1 MPSTSYRRSYILK
14 QIENLGLVTV
24 TDLANDLGV
33 SGMTIRR
40 DLDELEKDGLIQ
52 RVHGGAVSAHG
63 GSYEPPY
70 ALRATQAVEAKQAI
84 GALAATLV
92 TDGDSIALDIG
103 TTTIELAK
111 NLTERH
117 NLTILTPSLRI
128 ASLFINQPDV
138 RLIIPGGIARP
149 GEASL
154 SGDLTRKAFQG
165 LFVDRLFL
173 SVGGMDAKFG
183 LTGFNWDEALVKQA
197 MIKSAKEV
205 IVVAD
210 ATKFGEVAFAHITS
224 FSAIHKLV
232 TDQPPPHPILLEL
245 NKAGVKIYLAQNST
259 GSQ

>member
-1 MPSTSYRRSYILK
+1 MSSPNARRSYILK
-14 QIENLGLVTV
+14 QIENLGSVTV
-24 TDLANDLGV
+24 ADLADDLGV

-40 DLDELEKDGLIQ
+40 DLDELEKDGLVQ
-52 RVHGGAVSAHG
+52 RVHGSAVSARG
-63 GSYEPPY
+63 RGYEPPY
-70 ALRATQAVEAKQAI
+70 ALRVTQAIEAKQAI
-84 GALAATLV
+84 GVLAATLV
-92 TDGDSIALDIG
+92 ADGDSIALDIG
-103 TTTIELAK
+103 STTIELAK

-128 ASLFINQPDV
+128 ANLFINQPDV
-138 RLIIPGGIARP
+138 RLILPGGIARP

-173 SVGGMDAKFG
+173 SVGGINAQFG
-183 LTGFNWDEALVKQA
+183 LTGYNWDEALVKQA

-210 ATKFGEVAFAHITS
+210 ATKFGKVAFAHITS

-232 TDQPPPHPILLEL
+232 TDQMPPKPLLLEL
-245 NKAGVKIYLAQNST
+245 NKAGVNISLANISAET
-259 GSQ
+259 K

>member
-1 MPSTSYRRSYILK
+1 MPSTSSRRSYILK

-70 ALRATQAVEAKQAI
+70 ALRATQAVEAKQSI

-92 TDGDSIALDIG
+92 ADGDSIALDIG

-128 ASLFINQPDV
+128 ANLFINQPDV
-138 RLIIPGGIARP
+138 RLIIPGGIART

-173 SVGGMDAKFG
+173 SVGGIEAKFG

-205 IVVAD
+205 IVIAD
-210 ATKFGEVAFAHITS
+210 ATKFGEVAFAHIAS

-232 TDQPPPHPILLEL
+232 TDQSPPHPILLEL

-259 GSQ
+259 

>member
-1 MPSTSYRRSYILK
+1 MSSPNARRSYILK
-14 QIENLGLVTV
+14 QIENLGSVTV
-24 TDLANDLGV
+24 TDLADDLGV

-40 DLDELEKDGLIQ
+40 DLDELEKDGLVQ
-52 RVHGGAVSAHG
+52 RVHGGVVSARG
-63 GSYEPPY
+63 RSYEPPY
-70 ALRATQAVEAKQAI
+70 ALRVTQAVEAKQAI
-84 GALAATLV
+84 GVLAATLV
-92 TDGDSIALDIG
+92 ADGDSIALDIG
-103 TTTIELAK
+103 STTIELAK

-128 ASLFINQPDV
+128 ANLFINQPDI
-138 RLIIPGGIARP
+138 RLILPGGIARP

-173 SVGGMDAKFG
+173 SVGGINAQFG
-183 LTGFNWDEALVKQA
+183 LTGYNWDEALVKQA

-210 ATKFGEVAFAHITS
+210 ATKFGKVAFAHITS

-232 TDQPPPHPILLEL
+232 TDQMPPKPILLEL
-245 NKAGVKIYLAQNST
+245 NKAGVNISLANISAETQ
-259 GSQ
+259 